1 MFPAWQ
7 IILIIVFLGAIVG
20 VAYYFATKEGSG
32 ATTVVAGA
40 TAPSPLKVTGMSL
53 AIDTPGPR
61 ACLPDDMIKDSVTAS
76 RPVVKMTDESTRLMM
91 ELLRGGVA
99 YNMFTF
105 EPPKAGEIA
114 GYWLSKTIGDAGAAA
129 VARTLGLASTAAS
142 GNQFVV
148 YMEFPSEFS
157 VETYGAGEFLAGKAF
172 FFAGSSRSLKPSSV
186 RSQWA
191 KSCNPPMPD
200 ITVRCKGA
208 SSSLCEY
215 VGDGSVAATVAAGET
230 LQLLSSCS
238 PALLASRLLLWVPE
252 KPDVVASYATCY
264 ASTQA
269 ATTQAATPRAATTRA
284 ATTQAATTRPATTQA
299 AESCAGVD
307 PSIKGRC
314 YVRDET
320 ANAEGAYRCST
331 DMDCNGLRTCS
342 VSGYCGEGP
351 DYTRPAGG
359 GGG

>member
-1 MFPAWQ
+1 MLPAWQ

-20 VAYYFATKEGSG
+20 VAYYFATKGSG

-40 TAPSPLKVTGMSL
+40 TAPSPLKVNGMSL
-53 AIDTPGPR
+53 AIDTPGTR
-61 ACLPDDMIKDSVTAS
+61 ACLPDDMIKDTVTAS
-76 RPVVKMTDESTRLMM
+76 RPVVKMTDESTRLMV
-91 ELLRGGVA
+91 ELLRGGTA

-157 VETYGAGEFLAGKAF
+157 VETYGAGEFLADKAF

-191 KSCNPPMPD
+191 KNCNPPMPD

-215 VGDGSVAATVAAGET
+215 VGDGSVAATAAAGET
-230 LQLLSSCS
+230 LQFLSSCS
-238 PALLASRLLLWVPE
+238 PAFLASRLLLWIPE

-264 ASTQA
+264 ATTQA
-269 ATTQAATPRAATTRA
+269 ATTQAATTRA
-284 ATTQAATTRPATTQA
+284 ATTQAATTQAATTRAATTQA
-299 AESCAGVD
+299 ATIT
-307 PSIKGRC
+307 P
-314 YVRDET
+314 
-320 ANAEGAYRCST
+320 
-331 DMDCNGLRTCS
+331 
-342 VSGYCGEGP
+342 P
-351 DYTRPAGG
+351 
-359 GGG
+359 

>member
-1 MFPAWQ
+1 
-7 IILIIVFLGAIVG
+7 
-20 VAYYFATKEGSG
+20 
-32 ATTVVAGA
+32 
-40 TAPSPLKVTGMSL
+40 
-53 AIDTPGPR
+53 
-61 ACLPDDMIKDSVTAS
+61 
-76 RPVVKMTDESTRLMM
+76 
-91 ELLRGGVA
+91 
-99 YNMFTF
+99 MFTF

-114 GYWLSKTIGDAGAAA
+114 GYWLSKKIGDAGAAA

-148 YMEFPSEFS
+148 YMEFPGQFS
-157 VETYGAGEFLAGKAF
+157 VETYGAGEFLANKAF
-172 FFAGSSRSLKPSSV
+172 FFSGSSRSLKPSSV

-200 ITVRCKGA
+200 ITVRCQGA

-238 PALLASRLLLWVPE
+238 PAFLASRLLLWVPE

-264 ASTQA
+264 AST
-269 ATTQAATPRAATTRA
+269 AATTRP

-307 PSIKGRC
+307 PSIKGKC
-314 YVRDET
+314 YIRDET

-342 VSGYCGEGP
+342 SFGYCGEGP
-351 DYTRPAGG
+351 EFTRPADGG
-359 GGG
+359 GCVMM